1 MRTLRVVQNNKY
13 EDIFDGKLVKLK
25 AKVKD
30 CPNKNET
37 YEDKLEEVERPVV
50 FCNDTKSFIYD
61 IILERGLPIDNSL
74 VKIGIDDEQ
83 GILKVNV
90 QVVSKEGQT
99 DEKQTRSKYN
109 EVHFCLN
116 FCCIY
121 IYIIFTIV

>member
-50 FCNDTKSFIYD
+50 FCNDTKSLIYD
-61 IILERGLPIDNSL
+61 IILKRGLSIDNSL
-74 VKIGIDDEQ
+74 VKIGQ

-116 FCCIY
+116 FCCIH